1 MYKLVTVKDS
11 VRVPPTLLGK
21 DTKNSVQDAL
31 KSLEGRSDK
40 DLGVVL
46 TITKVLDVGEGR
58 IIFGDGGVYYDA
70 TYEMLVFNPEQNE
83 LVEGEVIDLA
93 EFGVFVRVGPMDG
106 LVHVSQITEDFMDY
120 SKEGQLTGKESK
132 RALKQGDQV
141 RARIIT
147 ISTKQIQNA
156 KVGLTMR
163 QPGLGKLEWLE
174 EARKGK
180 TAEPAEKPAK
190 EEKPKKEKKE
200 KEKAELDGG
209 QSLPQGPA
217 HRQRRDLPV
226 VRRDRFH
233 DLLGR
238 HGGDHRCQLGDSQSD
253 EHRSPGDVRVAGQV
267 STFLISQDTISAC
280 WRATVSL
287 PLSRNISLS
296 RGWSQSKKLKP
307 VRSIRRTKYP

>member
-21 DTKNSVQDAL
+21 DTKTSVQDAL
-31 KSLEGRSDK
+31 KTLEGRQDK

-46 TITKVLDVGEGR
+46 TITKVIDVGEGR

-83 LVEGEVIDLA
+83 LIEGEVIDLA
-93 EFGVFVRVGPMDG
+93 EFGAFVRVGPVDG

-120 SKEGQLTGKESK
+120 SKEGMLSGKESK
-132 RALKQGDQV
+132 RILKQGDKV

-174 EARKGK
+174 DARRGSTAVEA
-180 TAEPAEKPAK
+180 KPADKKDKKAKKSK
-190 EEKPKKEKKE
+190 EA
-200 KEKAELDGG
+200 AESG
-209 QSLPQGPA
+209 
-217 HRQRRDLPV
+217 
-226 VRRDRFH
+226 
-233 DLLGR
+233 
-238 HGGDHRCQLGDSQSD
+238 
-253 EHRSPGDVRVAGQV
+253 
-267 STFLISQDTISAC
+267 
-280 WRATVSL
+280 
-287 PLSRNISLS
+287 
-296 RGWSQSKKLKP
+296 
-307 VRSIRRTKYP
+307 